1 MLFSFESERASN
13 PKEAIRTYPYSSR
26 ELLTDVYIFEASETI
41 ENYILVI
48 MKGNPGLKEV
58 EEETYF
64 SLTMLSF
71 IEIEVLEMPF

>member
-1 MLFSFESERASN
+1 MLFSYEAERAAN
-13 PKEAIRTYPYSSR
+13 PKEAIRAYPYSDR
-26 ELLTDVYIFEASETI
+26 ELLTDVYIFEASENI

-48 MKGNPGLKEV
+48 LKGNPGSEDV

-71 IEIEVLEMPF
+71 IDIEIIEMPF

>member
-1 MLFSFESERASN
+1 MFSFESERAAN
-13 PKEAIRTYPYSSR
+13 PKEAIRAYPYSDR
-26 ELLTDVYIFEASETI
+26 ELLTDVYIFEASEDI

-48 MKGNPGLKEV
+48 LKGNPGSEEV

-71 IEIEVLEMPF
+71 IDIEIIEMPF